1 MSSIEFGNSE
11 GIGTK
16 SWEFLHFFFMK
27 KRNLKIRNP
36 RKYVRYH
43 DFVIKSVGTNFKL
56 K

>member
-1 MSSIEFGNSE
+1 MSLEIPKELE
-11 GIGTK
+11 RK
-16 SWEFLHFFFMK
+16 AWEFPHFFFMK